1 MPKWNL
7 ASGNILDP
15 AKVILCF
22 FFLSQIRGYRSL
34 IQFLAR
40 AWAILI
46 GPARGK
52 LADGTWAIVGANETT
67 K

>member
-1 MPKWNL
+1 MEL
-7 ASGNILDP
+7 GNWQHSRPCQGDP
-15 AKVILCF
+15 LFLFSAKF
-22 FFLSQIRGYRSL
+22 EA
-34 IQFLAR
+34 LAR

-52 LADGTWAIVGANETT
+52 LADGTWAIVGANQTT